1 MATVT
6 IGVPVFNGAETL
18 RECLQCLRD
27 QTYRDIEVLISD
39 NCSTDHSVEIAQ
51 AFVEADPRFRLLR
64 RPENIGAKRNFT
76 SLVGEATSELFIWRA
91 DDDLSDANFVE
102 RLKARWDED
111 VAADL
116 VAPRIVS
123 QDSDG
128 TIVWDASFPVISSKT
143 RRGRIGEMLI
153 HANVSWVYGLWNRE
167 RLFDILERT
176 GHDYPYLWAWD
187 PLTIFPALLDE
198 TVLGCDETRLVKR
211 KFSSRY
217 SSRTSAANMFAMR
230 RAFRM
235 ICLQEFNQRRWSLAE
250 RFFLMVYVHRYANKR
265 VYRFFKAF
273 RCFCREKLG
282 LLK

>member
-27 QTYRDIEVLISD
+27 QTYRDIEILIGD
-39 NCSTDHSVEIAQ
+39 NCSTDNSVEIAQ
-51 AFVEADPRFRLLR
+51 AFVEADPRFKLIR
-64 RPENIGAKRNFT
+64 RPEDIGAKLNFT

-102 RLKARWDED
+102 CLKARWDED
-111 VAADL
+111 VSTDL

-128 TIVWDASFPVISSKT
+128 TILWDASFPAVASKT
-143 RRGRIGEMLI
+143 RAGRIGEMLSR
-153 HANVSWVYGLWNRE
+153 ANVSWVYGLWNRE
-167 RLFDILERT
+167 RLFEILERT
-176 GHDYPYLWAWD
+176 GPGYPYLWAWD

-198 TVLGCDETRLVKR
+198 GVLGCDETRLVKR
-211 KFSSRY
+211 KFSSRC

-230 RAFRM
+230 RAFRVT
-235 ICLQEFNQRRWSLAE
+235 CFQEFNRRRWSLAE
-250 RFFLMVYVHRYANKR
+250 RLFLMVYVYRYANKR

-273 RCFCREKLG
+273 RCFYREKLG
-282 LLK
+282 LLR